1 MWPCGQSERP
11 CGGDC
16 ERLRSDHLSL
26 IDHLRRH
33 LVGYLALMV
42 ALGGTAYA
50 LDRNSVDSR
59 ELAKDSVGTSE
70 LAKKAVGSSNI
81 RKGAVKAANLDGG
94 FCGFVGEIL
103 LLGSQTG
110 FTPRGTIAADG
121 RTLSSGNYD
130 TLYSVY
136 GNAFG
141 GDPNADPPT
150 FGVPN
155 LEAPLPGTR
164 YFVCLFGIY
173 PLPD

>member
-1 MWPCGQSERP
+1 M
-11 CGGDC
+11 
-16 ERLRSDHLSL
+16 SL

-50 LDRNSVDSR
+50 LDRSSVDSR

-70 LAKKAVGSSNI
+70 LAKKAVKSSNI
-81 RKGAVKAANLDGG
+81 RKGAVKAANLDGSV
-94 FCGFVGEIL
+94 CGYVGEIV

-110 FTPRGTIAADG
+110 YAPRGTIPADG
-121 RTLSSGNYD
+121 RTLSSGYYD
-130 TLYSVY
+130 TLYGIY

-155 LEAPLPGTR
+155 LEGPVAGTR
-164 YFVCLFGIY
+164 YFVCLVGIY
-173 PLPD
+173 PAPD